1 MEENLEK
8 YKENILL
15 AVKTMK
21 IGDHI
26 AYVTYP
32 VIKDKRLLMKSLDSA
47 YDSIVAIINSSLQYD
62 YMWKRIQLQKDPK
75 ANFDTFM
82 NKCSPRLDI
91 TPEENMQILEL
102 FSIVESHRKSPIE
115 FMRKDKVVIL
125 SPSLQTNVI
134 DLERVKRYLNLSK
147 KMIEKAR
154 KYMNL
159 F

>member
-15 AVKTMK
+15 AIKVMK
-21 IGDHI
+21 IADHI
-26 AYVTYP
+26 TYVTYP
-32 VIKDKRLLMKSLDSA
+32 VIKDKRLLMKSLDSV
-47 YDSIVAIINSSLQYD
+47 YDSIVAIINSTLQYD
-62 YMWKRIQLQKDPK
+62 YMWKRIKLQKDPK
-75 ANFDTFM
+75 INFDTFM
-82 NKCSPRLDI
+82 EKCSLRLGL
-91 TPEENMQILEL
+91 TPEENQEILEL
-102 FSIVESHRKSPIE
+102 FSTVESHRKSPIE

-125 SPSLQTNVI
+125 SSNLKTSIV

-159 F
+159 V